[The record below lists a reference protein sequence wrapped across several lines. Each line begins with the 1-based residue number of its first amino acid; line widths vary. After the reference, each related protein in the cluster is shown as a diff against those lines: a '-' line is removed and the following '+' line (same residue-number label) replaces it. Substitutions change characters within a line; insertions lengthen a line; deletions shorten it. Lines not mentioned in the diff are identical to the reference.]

1 MPCACFVKKNRFNI
15 DKHCLFALI
24 FICAYNNNGKQH
36 SPLTH
41 SIVSSCKQQASN
53 KQHHNGKQQATMA
66 HSIMTSTKQQ
76 TIHTMTSASMYVCS
90 MCMHVLH
97 VCVCVCMCCA
107 CQLCTCACVCLCMQY
122 LCVECLCMLVCLCA
136 CACVS
141 VCVFVLA
148 PSWTLQNGKCMSS
161 AIGSKCLQKGQ
172 LRCQHQNKSCACQLC
187 TMTHCSTVGTSKRA
201 NSSTHLL
208 DCIVTIHNEVWSAGK
223 QPWLPIP
230 GPTYLCHA
238 GDASN
243 EVGVL

>member
-1 MPCACFVKKNRFNI
+1 MNHAMCLLCKKDRFNI
-15 DKHCLFALI
+15 DKHCLLALI
-24 FICAYNNNGKQH
+24 FICSYNNNGKQH

-141 VCVFVLA
+141 VCVCSGSKLDAPEWQMHVICNWIKVLA
-148 PSWTLQNGKCMSS
+148 KGTAEMSAPKQKLCMPIVHNDTLQ
-161 AIGSKCLQKGQ
+161 
-172 LRCQHQNKSCACQLC
+172 
-187 TMTHCSTVGTSKRA
+187 HCW
-201 NSSTHLL
+201 NF
-208 DCIVTIHNEVWSAGK
+208 
-223 QPWLPIP
+223 
-230 GPTYLCHA
+230 
-238 GDASN
+238 
-243 EVGVL
+243 

>member
-1 MPCACFVKKNRFNI
+1 M
-15 DKHCLFALI
+15 ALI
-24 FICAYNNNGKQH
+24 FICSYNNNGKQH

-41 SIVSSCKQQASN
+41 STLSSCKQQASS

-122 LCVECLCMLVCLCA
+122 VCVECLCMLVCLCA

-141 VCVFVLA
+141 MCVCVCLF
-148 PSWTLQNGKCMSS
+148 WLQAGSS
-161 AIGSKCLQKGQ
+161 KMANVCHLQLDQSACKKRQ
-172 LRCQHQNKSCACQLC
+172 LRYQHQNKSCACQLC
-187 TMTHCSTVGTSKRA
+187 TMTHCSTVGTSKRE

-208 DCIVTIHNEVWSAGK
+208 DCTVTIHKRELIASSAARK
-223 QPWLPIP
+223 LWLPILC
-230 GPTYLCHA
+230 PTHFCHA